1 MDAHEN
7 FTALIKARIPGVSVS
22 TSQSGLSIQLGH
34 SRVHVSN
41 QSCNQTQGFFL
52 RGRREGG
59 EGHPTTWNDL
69 PLKKHVDELP
79 DAVDWVCWVME
90 TGRTCEVGKG
100 IGLRNLNTWPPFSP
114 VDHDFRYLCEE
125 VLSLNERG
133 RPAWDLNPD
142 YQRGAVWTTTQQSR
156 FIGHLLE
163 GGQAPLLFVQR
174 YDSPKNAPADHKKDY
189 YDLPVEVI
197 DGQQRIRA
205 VLAWM
210 ANEIPAE
217 ISDGR
222 LFWYKDT
229 DEIDR
234 RGLPHVKVAI
244 LDIPRKERLEFYLK
258 INNGGT
264 PHTPED
270 LNKVRELLAKER
282 GGK

>member
-7 FTALIKARIPGVSVS
+7 FTTLIKARIPGVSIS
-22 TSQSGLSIQLGH
+22 TSQSGLHVQFGH
-34 SRVHVSN
+34 SRVKVSPV
-41 QSCNQTQGFFL
+41 QSQAKGFFL

-59 EGHPTTWNDL
+59 EGHPTTWEDL
-69 PLKKHVDELP
+69 PLTKQVEDLSE
-79 DAVDWVCWVME
+79 AVDWVCWVLE

-100 IGLRNLNTWPPFSP
+100 LNLRTLNTWPPFSP
-114 VDHDFRYLCEE
+114 VDYDFRYLCDE
-125 VLSLNERG
+125 VLRLNEHR

-142 YQRGAVWTTTQQSR
+142 YQRGAVWTKTQQSR

-174 YDSPKNAPADHKKDY
+174 YDSPKNAPAGHKKDY
-189 YDLPVEVI
+189 YDLPNEVI

-205 VLAWM
+205 ILAWM

-222 LFWYKDT
+222 LLWYEDT

-244 LDIPRKERLEFYLK
+244 LDIPRKERLEFYLRL
-258 INNGGT
+258 NFGGVA
-264 PHTPED
+264 HTAED
-270 LNKVRELLAKER
+270 LDKVRELLANEK
-282 GGK
+282 GA